1 MGIADTYARLRREI
15 PEHVTIVAAAK
26 TRTREELLEFI
37 RAGGTDIGEN
47 YVQEAERIRRMLG
60 DESSKVRWHMIGRLQ
75 TNKINKCLELFDCV
89 QTVDSIEMASAIDL
103 RASRI
108 VGRIVPVYI
117 EVNIGGEKTKS
128 GIIPEFEA
136 IRALAEGI
144 SRLEH
149 VSLEGMMTMGPPSD
163 DPDAVRGNF
172 RKTRELFDR
181 IAALGLPRV
190 TMKVLS
196 MGMSDSYRIA
206 IDEGSTM
213 VRLGTVLFGKREQA

>member
-26 TRTREELLEFI
+26 TRTREEVLEFI

-47 YVQEAERIRRMLG
+47 YVQEAERLRKDLG
-60 DESSKVRWHMIGRLQ
+60 DDASKLRWHMIGHLQ

-89 QTVDSIEMASAIDL
+89 QTVDSLEMASAVDL

-108 VGRIVPVYI
+108 PGRIVPVLI
-117 EVNIGGEKTKS
+117 EVNIGDEKTKS
-128 GIIPEFEA
+128 GILPEFEA
-136 IRALAEGI
+136 VRALAGGI

-149 VSLEGMMTMGPPSD
+149 VRLEGMMTMGPPSD
-163 DPDAVRGNF
+163 DPEVVRGNF
-172 RKTRELFDR
+172 RKTKELFDR

-190 TMKVLS
+190 TMNTLS

-213 VRLGTVLFGKREQA
+213 VRLGTILFGGRE